1 MDNYQCECGSTIKFC
16 SKYRHERSVKHKR
29 YILEKIKKLKKEIK
43 KISSLELEYLKII
56 KGT

>member
-29 YILEKIKKLKKEIK
+29 YIFEKIKKLKKEIK

-56 KGT
+56 T